1 VPWTA
6 ATWEL
11 FFGFPYV
18 FILWTSG
25 LRKTPKLSWK
35 SIKLLAPSG
44 ILLAGTRALPTCMA
58 PLTMATLYYGYAYC
72 GCTHYGYTH
81 HGYTHYGYTHYGTLL
96 TGTHVGGVISFG
108 LGAIS
113 FTHVLKATE
122 PVWSALI
129 SAVVFRD
136 FLPLPV
142 YPSLAPTILSCA
154 PFLAASSPYLG
165 PYLSPNPNPTR
176 TLTLLE
182 P

>member
-1 VPWTA
+1 MSSSCWDDIGFIA
-6 ATWEL
+6 A
-11 FFGFPYV
+11 
-18 FILWTSG
+18 ILDW
-25 LRKTPKLSWK
+25 LEENLCVDRD
-35 SIKLLAPSG
+35 
-44 ILLAGTRALPTCMA
+44 RV
-58 PLTMATLYYGYAYC
+58 
-72 GCTHYGYTH
+72 H
-81 HGYTHYGYTHYGTLL
+81 L
-96 TGTHVGGVISFG
+96 TGLSNGAMMSYQLASTHVGHRIAFFLAATHVAGVISFG
-108 LGAIS
+108 AGAIS

-154 PFLAASSPYLG
+154 PFLAALSPYLG